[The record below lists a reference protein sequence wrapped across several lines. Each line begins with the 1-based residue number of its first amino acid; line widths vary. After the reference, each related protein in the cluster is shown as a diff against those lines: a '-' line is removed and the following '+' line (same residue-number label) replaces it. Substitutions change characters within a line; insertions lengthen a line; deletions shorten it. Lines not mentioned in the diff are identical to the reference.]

1 MKFRTTTK
9 YFLMKRS
16 NMAAV
21 TALTISGLTM
31 FLAGCSAAS
40 DADFKKVQN
49 TPEDNI
55 PELTPGWVQVD
66 DTTIKLYLY
75 GSSSCPPE
83 VEQVS
88 LVDSG
93 VEIRLKQY
101 LGMCTADYGGP
112 TVWQVT
118 DLPLVTDDFT
128 VRITDL
134 GRSTQIER
142 FR

>member
-1 MKFRTTTK
+1 
-9 YFLMKRS
+9 MKRS
-16 NMAAV
+16 KIVAGTV
-21 TALTISGLTM
+21 LTVSGLTM
-31 FLAGCSAAS
+31 LLAGCSAGS

-49 TPEDNI
+49 TPEENI

-83 VEQVS
+83 VERIS
-88 LVDSG
+88 LNETGAEVH
-93 VEIRLKQY
+93 LKQY
-101 LGMCTADYGGP
+101 SGMCTADYGGP
-112 TVWQVT
+112 TVWKVSN
-118 DLPLVTDDFT
+118 LPAISEDFT
-128 VRITDL
+128 VQVRDL